1 MHEKEIL
8 SALREAMSEDDSER
22 VEEII
27 DEYEDDWEDGSLA
40 VKALEIAVETG
51 NYDYI
56 DEHVDDFDTTEMGY
70 LLDHTDDD
78 EIIALLNDHG
88 IFRDWEDY
96 GDCLF
101 AFESV
106 NCTILAFDPDFR
118 REVWKKY
125 REEYGI
131 SDRDVMIA
139 LTDEEAVAD
148 DDMEYDVPTA
158 CKYLNVVMEGKQP
171 ALGDSDYYDDLDIG
185 SDFNG
190 ADIKEFLESLGYE
203 FEFEGQQGRFGS
215 NGVYFIRADRKKAP
229 KGDAA
234 DQLKWKDPDDFTAED
249 LIDIDALVEAYKK
262 YLMTVRGYDAVDA
275 AIAAT
280 DMQNPYDC
288 PYVLQ
293 DYNGDYT
300 IDGVEYEV
308 RECRV
313 DMTVCG
319 FYYLAGIPKFRF
331 FMLLMMEDLADRKV
345 STYCDARKKYVLE
358 PCAD

>member
-1 MHEKEIL
+1 MK
-8 SALREAMSEDDSER
+8 
-22 VEEII
+22 
-27 DEYEDDWEDGSLA
+27 
-40 VKALEIAVETG
+40 
-51 NYDYI
+51 
-56 DEHVDDFDTTEMGY
+56 
-70 LLDHTDDD
+70 
-78 EIIALLNDHG
+78 
-88 IFRDWEDY
+88 
-96 GDCLF
+96 
-101 AFESV
+101 
-106 NCTILAFDPDFR
+106 
-118 REVWKKY
+118 
-125 REEYGI
+125 
-131 SDRDVMIA
+131 
-139 LTDEEAVAD
+139 
-148 DDMEYDVPTA
+148 
-158 CKYLNVVMEGKQP
+158 
-171 ALGDSDYYDDLDIG
+171 
-185 SDFNG
+185 
-190 ADIKEFLESLGYE
+190 
-203 FEFEGQQGRFGS
+203 S
-215 NGVYFIRADRKKAP
+215 N
-229 KGDAA
+229 AA

-331 FMLLMMEDLADRKV
+331 FMLIMMEDLADRKV
-345 STYCDARKKYVLE
+345 STYVDARKKYVLE